1 MLIVVRKPTAD
12 KPLYNPHNPQVRPI
26 RYYHGMTILTLRH
39 VSKQFTQSSA
49 GGLIT
54 VHAVRDISFKL
65 TSGTVMALLG
75 PSGCGKSTLLRLIA
89 GLVKPDSGEILYD
102 NIPLK
107 DIPLQERGIGMVFQE
122 GALFPH
128 WEARRTVGFFL
139 WLRHREHEVPE
150 RVAHIAQI
158 TGFGL
163 ELLLDRLPRQLSG
176 GERQRVAI
184 ARALARD
191 PRIFLFDEP
200 FSNLDAKLRA
210 QARLELKRLLHA
222 FPVTSVY
229 VTHDQFEA
237 IALADRIAVMRAGA
251 IEQIDHYQG
260 LYDNPLNLFVATFIG
275 VPTINLFRGTIWDH
289 RWYGQAFGGVPIRS
303 DLPDGTEVI
312 LGVRPEG
319 IQLADD
325 GFAACVETIVPHFAE
340 RQLQLEATTGSEGLR
355 LLVPLGTTVAPGDRV
370 SCAFNLDAL
379 LFFDPV
385 SGKRIG

>member
-1 MLIVVRKPTAD
+1 VRNTTAD
-12 KPLYNPHNPQVRPI
+12 KPLTAPISPQTRPI

-39 VSKQFTQSSA
+39 VSKQFAQSSA

-65 TSGTVMALLG
+65 TSGTVLALLG

-102 NIPLK
+102 NIPLN
-107 DIPLQERGIGMVFQE
+107 DIPLPERGIGMVFQE

-128 WEARRTVGFFL
+128 WETRRTVGFFL

-150 RVAHIAQI
+150 RVAHIARI

-163 ELLLDRLPRQLSG
+163 ELLLDRLPRELSG

-229 VTHDQFEA
+229 VTHDQVEA
-237 IALADRIAVMRAGA
+237 VALADRIAVMQAGA

-260 LYDNPLNLFVATFIG
+260 LYDNPINLFVATFIG

-319 IQLADD
+319 IQLADE
-325 GFAACVETIVPHFAE
+325 GFAARIETIVPHFAE
-340 RQLQLEATTGSEGLR
+340 RQLQLEATTGCEALR
-355 LLVPLGTTVAPGDRV
+355 LLVPLGTSVAPGDRV